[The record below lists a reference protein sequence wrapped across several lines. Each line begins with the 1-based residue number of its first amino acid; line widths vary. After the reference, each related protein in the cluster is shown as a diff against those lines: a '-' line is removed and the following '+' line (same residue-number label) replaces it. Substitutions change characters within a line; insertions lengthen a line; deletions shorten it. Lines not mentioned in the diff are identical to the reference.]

1 MMRLPPGLLPFVIVA
16 FMVSFAGPNATIA
29 LVCLAALM
37 AGGALLWR
45 PGESPIL
52 FFTFGF
58 LWIQTAIWVFHANA
72 LGISIEDYSVV
83 GGRTGEAVVLTAIGL
98 ICMATGM
105 RLGAGRPRPDVVA
118 QAAETARA
126 IPVRRWFVWYVYAA
140 LASSTVVLIGALA
153 PGLSQ
158 PLLAV
163 AALKWAFFYM
173 LAYAS
178 FATAAPLSL
187 FMLAF
192 GAELAQGL
200 GGFFSDFK
208 TVIFV
213 SLLALVAAGRRPSL
227 RISFGL
233 ASFAALGLAL
243 AIVWSAVK
251 NDYRAI
257 VSGGSDQQVVVLDY
271 SSRIQALYGLVSAL
285 GPNGLEDGVKKFIA
299 RISYIDFFGATL
311 DSVPRFVAHSDGEI
325 WLDAISRPFMPRILF
340 PEKTTVS
347 DTDRTN
353 FYTGQKAGDYEGTSI
368 SIGFVG
374 ESYIDFG
381 RFGMMAVLFLYGWL
395 LGRVYLWF
403 ACRSAARGLFGMAL
417 ASAILLGQADL
428 ANSITKAF
436 GGLVV
441 QILVCWLFVSQIMPK
456 YLPWLRPAM
465 R

>member
-1 MMRLPPGLLPFVIVA
+1 MIRLPPGLTPLIVLA
-16 FMVSFAGPNATIA
+16 FILSIASPNAAIA
-29 LVCLAALM
+29 LVCLAALFVG
-37 AGGALLWR
+37 AALLWR

-58 LWIQTAIWVFHANA
+58 LWIQAAIWVFHANV
-72 LGISIEDYSVV
+72 LGIPVEEYSLV
-83 GGRTGEAVVLTAIGL
+83 GGKTGEAVVLTAIGIVFL
-98 ICMATGM
+98 AIGM
-105 RLGAGRPRPDVVA
+105 RLGAGPPRPDVVA
-118 QAAETARA
+118 LSVDKARG

-140 LASSTVVLIGALA
+140 LAASTVVLIGAVA

-158 PLLAV
+158 PLMAV

-178 FATAAPLSL
+178 FTTAASLSL

-192 GAELAQGL
+192 GAELAQGV
-200 GGFFSDFK
+200 GGFFSDFR

-233 ASFAALGLAL
+233 ASLAALGLAL

-251 NDYRAI
+251 MDYRAI
-257 VSGGSDQQVVVLDY
+257 VSGGTDQQVVLLDY
-271 SSRIQALYGLVSAL
+271 SSRIGVLYGLVSEL
-285 GPNGLEDGVKKFIA
+285 GPKELEDGVKKFIA
-299 RISYIDFFGATL
+299 RISYIDFFGAAL
-311 DSVPRFVAHSDGEI
+311 DRVPESVPHSNGEI

-340 PEKTTVS
+340 PDKTAIS

-353 FYTGQKAGDYEGTSI
+353 FYTGQKAGEYEGTSI

-381 RFGMMAVLFLYGWL
+381 QFGMMAALLLYGWL
-395 LGRVYLWF
+395 LGRLYRWF
-403 ACRSAARGLFGMAL
+403 ACRSAARGLFGMAI

-441 QILVCWLFVSQIMPK
+441 QILVCWLFVSQLMPK
-456 YLPWLRPAM
+456 YLPWLRPAT